1 MDRFAD
7 LVDEQF
13 CYLTTR
19 GRVSGRP
26 HRIEIWFALDE
37 QMLYLL
43 SGGRGRSDWV
53 KNLRATPDVTVELRG
68 RRFAGCARI
77 VEDESEDERA
87 GRSCTTSTHRATPA
101 TSHAGGAPP
110 YPLRSIWARRPPR
123 RKEAP
128 HDVRLGS
135 LAAGAASRGRPQ
147 IDLGVAL
154 DDQADRELNPFLL
167 LGLRPPRRTSARRL
181 ADQRQEGRQR
191 RRLATAP
198 PGAR

>member
-13 CYLTTR
+13 CCLTTR

-87 GRSCTTSTHRATPA
+87 RALVYDKYAPGYPGDLTRWRRS
-101 TSHAGGAPP
+101 
-110 YPLRSIWARRPPR
+110 
-123 RKEAP
+123 
-128 HDVRLGS
+128 S
-135 LAAGAASRGRPQ
+135 LPVAV
-147 IDLGVAL
+147 DLGA
-154 DDQADRELNPFLL
+154 ETTTTE
-167 LGLRPPRRTSARRL
+167 GGPP
-181 ADQRQEGRQR
+181 
-191 RRLATAP
+191 
-198 PGAR
+198 